1 MTNEKEAMEGLL
13 ARAVKICT
21 EPIDDREN
29 RPDHLPSL
37 RAIAEELEV
46 TTIKAR
52 KLLITADY
60 FSSIMSREVKRLSDG
75 GLSPKQIGERL
86 GLGPAAVY
94 GYLPYKTVAYSL
106 DEISANASRHKRYR
120 DRAEAVKELLNR
132 MDELSLWKCV
142 IAFEGY
148 EFRTSGRGS
157 RPGIRFKYKVSTPGG
172 RGGHHFSGENVDG
185 YGNEI
190 LIEGKEKSISR
201 STVNYAFRK
210 VVEMDGKVGGP
221 KKLNVPGAH
230 SYLYAMFLRFGVIKK
245 DQIE

>member
-52 KLLITADY
+52 KLLITAGY
-60 FSSIMSREVKRLSDG
+60 FSSITSREVKRLSDN

-132 MDELSLWKCV
+132 ILANTSRLTFWSRVILRRVDSLTSARRQSSFLVMRRCSRILQSLLYEMTMFPTPDAELHPS
-142 IAFEGY
+142 IT
-148 EFRTSGRGS
+148 RT
-157 RPGIRFKYKVSTPGG
+157 PA
-172 RGGHHFSGENVDG
+172 NVCDT
-185 YGNEI
+185 E
-190 LIEGKEKSISR
+190 S
-201 STVNYAFRK
+201 VF
-210 VVEMDGKVGGP
+210 V
-221 KKLNVPGAH
+221 
-230 SYLYAMFLRFGVIKK
+230 
-245 DQIE
+245 